1 MMSLAIIPF
10 VILIFVQHVAA
21 TKNYNLI
28 LPALIFSTV
37 LILLIA
43 TLSSEKK
50 NNLPSSSAGLNSIV
64 TNTSH
69 VEQTSITEV
78 QTAIPD
84 PIQSGYD
91 IPLM

>member
-1 MMSLAIIPF
+1 MMSFAIIVF
-10 VILIFVQHVAA
+10 VIFIFTQHVVT

-28 LPALIFSTV
+28 LPATIFSIV

-43 TLSSEKK
+43 TLSSETK
-50 NNLPSSSAGLNSIV
+50 NNSTSSSAGLNSIV
-64 TNTSH
+64 ASTSH
-69 VEQTSITEV
+69 LEQTSTEEV

>member
-1 MMSLAIIPF
+1 MMSLAIILF
-10 VILIFVQHVAA
+10 VILIFSQHVIT

-28 LPALIFSTV
+28 LPAVIFSIV
-37 LILLIA
+37 LILLTS

-50 NNLPSSSAGLNSIV
+50 NNSPSSSAGLNHIV
-64 TNTSH
+64 KNTSNTG
-69 VEQTSITEV
+69 QTSIEET

>member
-1 MMSLAIIPF
+1 MMPLAIILF
-10 VILIFVQHVAA
+10 VILIFSQHVAT

-37 LILLIA
+37 LILLTS
-43 TLSSEKK
+43 TLSGEKK
-50 NNLPSSSAGLNSIV
+50 SNSPSSSAGLNSIV
-64 TNTSH
+64 TSTGNVGH
-69 VEQTSITEV
+69 TSIEEV
-78 QTAIPD
+78 QTEIPD

>member
-1 MMSLAIIPF
+1 MMSLAIILF
-10 VILIFVQHVAA
+10 VILIFVQHVVT

-28 LPALIFSTV
+28 LPALIFSVV
-37 LILLIA
+37 LILLTS

-50 NNLPSSSAGLNSIV
+50 NNSPSSSAGLNSIV
-64 TNTSH
+64 TNNSN
-69 VEQTSITEV
+69 VEQTPIEEV